1 MGTCADLSEITDPS
15 LVQALVDADNE
26 CTANGAVIT

>member
-1 MGTCADLSEITDPS
+1 MGACADLSEITDPAV
-15 LVQALVDADNE
+15 VQALVDADNE